1 MITNRDLV
9 EKTKPI
15 LKDSYVQVFFCLVL
29 ASILPQ
35 IITSVSPQN
44 LILNLLAVCLA
55 GYIQLGI
62 AVFSL
67 DVYNKGEVSFTTIF
81 SRFND
86 LKPIIFIIILTIAIA
101 LGFIL
106 LVIPGIILA
115 LMYSQI
121 FFILADDPDIGI
133 IEAFNLSE
141 KMMRNNKWQL
151 FMLNLEAFLYFF
163 AGIFTLFIW
172 WVWLLPRYSI
182 AYAGFYEELKKEF
195 KG

>member
-67 DVYNKGEVSFTTIF
+67 DVYKKGEVNFTTIF

-86 LKPIIFIIILTIAIA
+86 VKPIIFIIILTIAIA

-195 KG
+195 KN

>member
-67 DVYNKGEVSFTTIF
+67 DVYNKGEVNFTTIF

-195 KG
+195 KN

>member
-67 DVYNKGEVSFTTIF
+67 DVYNKGEVNFTTIF

-86 LKPIIFIIILTIAIA
+86 VKPIIFIIILTIAIA

-195 KG
+195 KN

>member
-67 DVYNKGEVSFTTIF
+67 DVYNKGEVNFTTIF

-86 LKPIIFIIILTIAIA
+86 VKPIIFIIILTIAIA

-133 IEAFNLSE
+133 IEAFNMSE

-195 KG
+195 KN

>member
-67 DVYNKGEVSFTTIF
+67 DVYKKGEVNFTTIF

>member
-1 MITNRDLV
+1 MISNRDLV

-67 DVYNKGEVSFTTIF
+67 DVYNKGEVNFTTIF

-86 LKPIIFIIILTIAIA
+86 VKPIIFIIILTIAIA

-195 KG
+195 KK